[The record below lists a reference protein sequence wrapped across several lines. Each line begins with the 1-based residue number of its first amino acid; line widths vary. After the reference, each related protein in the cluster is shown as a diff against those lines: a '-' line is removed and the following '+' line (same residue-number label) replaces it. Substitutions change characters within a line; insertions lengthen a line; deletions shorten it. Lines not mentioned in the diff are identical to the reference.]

1 MILGEVMPVWGFGP
15 PAWSKYAITFDD
27 AGHLCG
33 SYSWYRDLLTSLEEQ
48 ILMYVLLEMKM
59 ALDDHHPFVFF

>member
-1 MILGEVMPVWGFGP
+1 MLGEVMPAGGFGP
-15 PAWSKYAITFDD
+15 PAWSKYAVTFDD

-33 SYSWYRDLLTSLEEQ
+33 SCSWYRDLLTSLEEQ